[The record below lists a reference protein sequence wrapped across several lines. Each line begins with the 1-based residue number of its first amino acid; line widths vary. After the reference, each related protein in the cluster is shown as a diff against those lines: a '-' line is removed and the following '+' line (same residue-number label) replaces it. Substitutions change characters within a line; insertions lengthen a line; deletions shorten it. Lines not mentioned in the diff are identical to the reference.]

1 MSGLSKTAQ
10 AILVAFMMVLMMAV
24 LLWTLHSQKMD
35 DQKKISADLS
45 AANRKLVL
53 SQAEQFNQQK
63 VELERRVTQTTARS
77 ATEAGRAFST
87 SRSVA
92 ATEVLVSTADELGV
106 EITEFRS
113 AGPASQK
120 LQGVPVKSLPFTIKV
135 EGDVLNLVDFVTAL
149 SQVFPAGT
157 VKSVEIGVAASPG
170 LQAGSP
176 ESNGGRSSATIQF
189 EVYTYDGGPNG

>member
-10 AILVAFMMVLMMAV
+10 AILVAFMMVFMMAV

-45 AANRKLVL
+45 VANRKLVL
-53 SQAEQFNQQK
+53 TQAEQLAQQK
-63 VELERRVTQTTARS
+63 VELERRVAQTIARS
-77 ATEAGRAFST
+77 STEAGRAFST
-87 SRSVA
+87 SQSVA
-92 ATEVLVSTADELGV
+92 ATEVLITTADKLGV
-106 EITEFRS
+106 EIIELRS

-120 LQGVPVKSLPFTIKV
+120 LQGVPVRSLPFSIKV

-157 VKSVEIGVAASPG
+157 VKSVGIDLGASLNP
-170 LQAGSP
+170 QAGSP
-176 ESNGGRSSATIQF
+176 EMNGPRWSATVQL